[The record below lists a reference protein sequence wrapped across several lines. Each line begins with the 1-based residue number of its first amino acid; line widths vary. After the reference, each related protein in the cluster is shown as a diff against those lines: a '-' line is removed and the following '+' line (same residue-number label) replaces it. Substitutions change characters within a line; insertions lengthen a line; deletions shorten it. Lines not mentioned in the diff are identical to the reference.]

1 MGRFTPLLLL
11 IIAGVL
17 LVMTDPALAGNKF
30 VTIGGGVSG
39 ISREK
44 IALLKTIS
52 GYAGGIII
60 LISMAALITRQ
71 RYEGTALIASK
82 KKKMDASV
90 IAPLVLSVFGL
101 VLIGISFL

>member
-1 MGRFTPLLLL
+1 MRHFKPFLFF
-11 IIAGVL
+11 IVAGVL
-17 LVMTDPALAGNKF
+17 LVIAEPLLAGNKF

-60 LISMAALITRQ
+60 LISLAALLTRR
-71 RYEGTALIASK
+71 RYEGTILIASK
-82 KKKMDASV
+82 RKKMDASV
-90 IAPLVLSVFGL
+90 IVPLVLSVVGL
-101 VLIGISFL
+101 VLIGISFI

>member
-1 MGRFTPLLLL
+1 
-11 IIAGVL
+11 VL
-17 LVMTDPALAGNKF
+17 LVIAEPLLAGNKF

-60 LISMAALITRQ
+60 TISIAALLTRR
-71 RYEGTALIASK
+71 RYEGTVLMANK
-82 KKKMDASV
+82 KKRVDAAV
-90 IAPLVLSVFGL
+90 VAPLVLSVLGL